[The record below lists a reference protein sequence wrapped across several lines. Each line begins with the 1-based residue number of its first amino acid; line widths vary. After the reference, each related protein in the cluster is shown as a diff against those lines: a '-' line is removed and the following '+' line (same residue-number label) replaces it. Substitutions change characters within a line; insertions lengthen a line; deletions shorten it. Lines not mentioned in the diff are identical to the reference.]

1 LCRGP
6 AFASIFLKQIIA
18 SYRFQHSFGPTI
30 VAEIPEQSFR
40 QVKKWPVSVPTGLP
54 SADRHAGCPTRL
66 QARKRGNAVFASE
79 LIDAMRTSPD
89 AVNILRQEV
98 EGKDAYSD
106 LGRAWLYPNA
116 G

>member
-1 LCRGP
+1 MNRSWRNIGLRALKNSAWICQSDGVFPLAPPKAIIPP
-6 AFASIFLKQIIA
+6 AQRLD
-18 SYRFQHSFGPTI
+18 H
-30 VAEIPEQSFR
+30 
-40 QVKKWPVSVPTGLP
+40 
-54 SADRHAGCPTRL
+54 CPTRL
-66 QARKRGNAVFASE
+66 PAGKLGNAVFASE

-106 LGRAWLYPNA
+106 LGRAWLYPNS